1 MKVFIL
7 EDDARRMK
15 TFRRKLHRHTI
26 YHADNVADAK
36 KILEETEGIEVL
48 LLDHD
53 LDNSIYVPSNHDN
66 TGYQLAK
73 YIRDSGKQY
82 IQIIIHSM
90 NIVGAQNMRDTLMEV
105 TPNLRVIPFPQLIL
119 GME

>member
-15 TFRRKLHRHTI
+15 TLRRKLHTHTI
-26 YHADNVADAK
+26 YHADNVAEAK
-36 KILEETEGIEVL
+36 KLLEETEGIEVL

-53 LDNSIYVPSNHDN
+53 LGGQVYVDSHQEN

-73 YIRDSGKQY
+73 YIRDSERQY
-82 IQIIIHSM
+82 LQIIIHSL
-90 NIVGAQNMRDTLMEV
+90 NVVGARKMYNELEKS
-105 TPNLRVIPFPQLIL
+105 TPNLRMIPYPSLVL
-119 GME
+119 ALN